1 MQKRSVQTVRAGRQD
16 AARFAYGKNRRYVLS
31 WMRRITCRRQAARG
45 ENKSGSAAKYGRAVK
60 KIETEAM
67 MINGEL
73 INSVFG
79 GYQRKISN
87 VIYFCMAL
95 PNA

>member
-1 MQKRSVQTVRAGRQD
+1 MTLHPR
-16 AARFAYGKNRRYVLS
+16 ARFAYGKNRRSVLS
-31 WMRRITCRRQAARG
+31 WMRRIACRRQAARG

-73 INSVFG
+73 KRPGSYDVPYSAEIKG
-79 GYQRKISN
+79 GEKTA
-87 VIYFCMAL
+87 VIVVHGFASSK
-95 PNA
+95 